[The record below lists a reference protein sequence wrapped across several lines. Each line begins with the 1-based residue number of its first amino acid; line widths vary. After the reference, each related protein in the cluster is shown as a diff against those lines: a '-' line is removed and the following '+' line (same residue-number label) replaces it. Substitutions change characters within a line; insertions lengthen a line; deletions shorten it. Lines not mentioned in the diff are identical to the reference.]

1 MSLYKRKTSPHWYIQ
16 YTDPTGRRVQVASG
30 TSDRKAAQELHDKL
44 RHEAWQQSR
53 LDARPTKYWQDAV
66 IQWFADQE
74 GRKRSLDRDRGEFR
88 WLDRHLSGRPL
99 DQITRSDLAEL
110 ATMRLGTGVSNATVN
125 RMLALVR
132 AVLRKA
138 ATEWEWIDTA
148 PSVRMLPERN
158 RRVRFLTRAEAER
171 LLLELPPHLA
181 EIVRFSL
188 ATGLREKNVVDLQWA
203 NVDMERRCC
212 WVWADESKG
221 KAAVSVPLNN
231 DAAAVIRRQRGKHP
245 THVFT
250 FRDRPVARANNHAW
264 AKALERAGI
273 EDFRFHD
280 LRHTWASWHVQSGT
294 PIHVLQELGGWKS
307 VEMVRRYAHL
317 SPGHLA
323 DYAANVES
331 PALLKVSV
339 SN

>member
-74 GRKRSLDRDRGEFR
+74 GRKRSLDRDRREFR
-88 WLDRHLSGRPL
+88 WLDPYLAGRPL
-99 DQITRSDLAEL
+99 DQISRAEITDLAQRRS
-110 ATMRLGTGVSNATVN
+110 AGGASNATTN
-125 RMLALVR
+125 RMLALIR
-132 AVLRKA
+132 AVLRRAEKD
-138 ATEWEWIDTA
+138 WDWIDRA
-148 PSVRMLPERN
+148 PSVRMLPEPSH
-158 RRVRFLTRAEAER
+158 RVRFLTRPEADR
-171 LLLELPPHLA
+171 LLAELPTHLA
-181 EIVRFSL
+181 EIVRFAL
-188 ATGLREKNVVDLQWA
+188 ATGLREQNIVGLQWA
-203 NVDMERRCC
+203 NVDLDRGCC
-212 WVWADESKG
+212 WVWEDESKG
-221 KAAVSVPLNN
+221 RKAFSVPLNA
-231 DAAAVIRRQRGKHP
+231 DARAVIRRQRGKNR

-250 FRDRPVARANNHAW
+250 YSGKPVSRANNHAW
-264 AKALERAGI
+264 QKALVRAGI
-273 EDFRFHD
+273 KDFRFHD

-294 PIHVLQELGGWKS
+294 PIHVLQELGGWKTA
-307 VEMVRRYAHL
+307 EMVRRYAHL

-339 SN
+339 SI